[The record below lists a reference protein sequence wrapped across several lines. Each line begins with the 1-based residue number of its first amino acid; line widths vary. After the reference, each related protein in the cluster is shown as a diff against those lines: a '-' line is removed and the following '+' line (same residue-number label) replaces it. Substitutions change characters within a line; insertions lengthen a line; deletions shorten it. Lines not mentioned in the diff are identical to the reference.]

1 MAGQG
6 NGSTLQQTATPAAAA
21 EAAIVHP
28 ITLAAAK

>member
-6 NGSTLQQTATPAAAA
+6 NGSTSQQTATPAAA
-21 EAAIVHP
+21 EAAIVHL